1 MKIYAMK
8 NGYSE
13 TIYMYQGVFFLLS
26 NA

>member
-1 MKIYAMK
+1 MK